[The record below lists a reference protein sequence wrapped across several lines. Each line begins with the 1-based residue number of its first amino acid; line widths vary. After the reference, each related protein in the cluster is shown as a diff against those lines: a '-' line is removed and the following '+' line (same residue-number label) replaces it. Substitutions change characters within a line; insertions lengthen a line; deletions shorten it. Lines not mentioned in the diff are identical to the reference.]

1 MGQGQP
7 QGQSAGVSLVPVGL
21 HREAGLSSGDPCPRP
36 RPFKVQPQKAQ
47 ENLSWDVGSLSL
59 GLSGLSRKGAAVG
72 ERELIGRVT
81 KPDPTGRPATTP
93 APRGAEQEG
102 PLCVC

>member
-1 MGQGQP
+1 M
-7 QGQSAGVSLVPVGL
+7 VPVGL

-36 RPFKVQPQKAQ
+36 RPFKVQAQEAQ

-59 GLSGLSRKGAAVG
+59 GLSGLSRKEAAVS

-81 KPDPTGRPATTP
+81 KPDPTGRPAATP